1 MEISRDVY
9 RNETVI
15 RLAREEVI
23 NLIKHGEIALSAA
36 RGMVHES
43 IVIRTDLSKVGKMQ
57 AKYALLG

>member
-1 MEISRDVY
+1 MEISRDVC

-23 NLIKHGEIALSAA
+23 NLIKRGEIALSTA